1 MKILVKSNMTT
12 SETYLHSWEKELKES
27 LKQQEHRQKQME
39 ESVKKIQHQR
49 EDHTNQLKALQ
60 DNLQLITEQM
70 KTSLRTYSETLMKRL
85 EKLDDTKDLKIQGE
99 ALFTIFK
106 ALYDDACLF
115 FSRNQF
121 QVLSSPLQEAK
132 EINLVDLWKSL
143 WKERLSLE
151 DENWLSYK
159 NSLWSLKVYHEDMVH
174 QLDQAEKYHL
184 TLLEKEKVI
193 LQQKTKIDTEVRMI
207 QKQLSELST
216 FSEKMKQVQQEVE
229 GEELPSSGQLVI
241 SQKKPGKSL
250 SPIPEVEKTDNEE

>member
-1 MKILVKSNMTT
+1 MTT
-12 SETYLHSWEKELKES
+12 SETYLHSWEKELKDS
-27 LKQQEHRQKQME
+27 LKQQEQKQKQME
-39 ESVKKIQHQR
+39 EIVKKIKHQR

-99 ALFTIFK
+99 VLFTIFK
-106 ALYDDACLF
+106 ALYDEACLF

-132 EINLVDLWKSL
+132 DINVVDMWKSL

-159 NSLWSLKVYHEDMVH
+159 NSIWSLKVYHEDMVR
-174 QLDQAEKYHL
+174 QLDQAEKDNL

-193 LQQKTKIDTEVRMI
+193 LQQKTKIDIEVRMI

-229 GEELPSSGQLVI
+229 DEALPSSGQLVI
-241 SQKKPGKSL
+241 SQRKPEKSL
-250 SPIPEVEKTDNEE
+250 SPIPEDEKTDRE